1 MVATS
6 IYVDSNPLAFWGG
19 QVCCH
24 QEFGHC
30 LAMIWSTW
38 RPPLCKPKVQWK
50 KWASY
55 TTSFT
60 PHKKNATTFNLAT
73 MWVRHPMSLSGSSQ
87 GFSHHPPRPWCYHHH
102 SHLKTPIN
110 FPPLIGGTSFVST
123 LLFPFEVV
131 ETSLKSTLESWLWIV
146 PCLQFYLGA
155 LLIKTPTLYFL
166 EVVWPT
172 ISWKLERKRL

>member
-73 MWVRHPMSLSGSSQ
+73 MWVGHPMSLSGSSQ

-102 SHLKTPIN
+102 SHLKTVIRLSSSYWRHKLCIHTP
-110 FPPLIGGTSFVST
+110 
-123 LLFPFEVV
+123 FPFWSRWNVIKHYRKLILDCA
-131 ETSLKSTLESWLWIV
+131 TPSIL
-146 PCLQFYLGA
+146 LGSA
-155 LLIKTPTLYFL
+155 L
-166 EVVWPT
+166 
-172 ISWKLERKRL
+172 